1 MAQQSQH
8 VESQLPAGDL
18 PLVAL
23 AKPERPRPVARTGLA
38 ASSSDPVPAGGGPC
52 TFRKQADGAL
62 VAAAFM
68 AQQQLRKPCSTVGEM
83 LNDATSR
90 ADLSALRCEPCLEP
104 PIAKPP
110 KLFIPDL
117 SRRCSVLS
125 MASNI
130 CLDRTGLSSWL
141 PTGGYEEEE
150 LELYNEF
157 INLGPESPHLQISF
171 DIAERL
177 HTEDIERQKGE
188 HEMRQQ
194 ELARE
199 VPIVEPQSEQVQLAP
214 QPDQKSS
221 QSGAS
226 PLRKKARTDA
236 SVVMPAIPPH
246 LEEQAKRMA
255 DLSTLE
261 VDYYVQQLGMW
272 EAEEEA
278 AMASAG
284 EDHVKSTVEII
295 NIEATG

>member
-38 ASSSDPVPAGGGPC
+38 ASSSDPVPAGGGPR

-125 MASNI
+125 MAFNI
-130 CLDRTGLSSWL
+130 YLDKTGLSSWL

-177 HTEDIERQKGE
+177 HTEEIKRQKEE

-214 QPDQKSS
+214 QLDQKSS

-261 VDYYVQQLGMW
+261 VDYYVQQLEMW
-272 EAEEEA
+272 EAEGEA
-278 AMASAG
+278 AMASAV

-295 NIEATG
+295 DIEATG

>member
-125 MASNI
+125 MAFNI
-130 CLDRTGLSSWL
+130 YLDRTGLSSWL

-278 AMASAG
+278 AMASAVEG
-284 EDHVKSTVEII
+284 HAKSTVEII
-295 NIEATG
+295 DIEATG